1 MNQAQSQNSDKLP
14 SQTVQNPRNV
24 SAITLRSGKQFEVP
38 PPVATPTP
46 EPVKLHSAPEKE
58 DEIVA
63 QKRKLPNKNFHAG
76 GPSSI
81 NFDLLQLPIPLPF
94 PPSEIPNKKMEKVE
108 KDIFQESRGEH
119 TARCHQADSKICQ
132 VSKGVV
138 HPQKEAQRQ

>member
-1 MNQAQSQNSDKLP
+1 MQFQQETRASIQSQTNQMGQMATQLNQAQSQNSDKLP

-63 QKRKLPNKNFHAG
+63 QERKLPDHEGANKKFYAL
-76 GPSSI
+76 
-81 NFDLLQLPIPLPF
+81 DLLI
-94 PPSEIPNKKMEKVE
+94 K
-108 KDIFQESRGEH
+108 IFM
-119 TARCHQADSKICQ
+119 IIIFILL
-132 VSKGVV
+132 
-138 HPQKEAQRQ
+138 